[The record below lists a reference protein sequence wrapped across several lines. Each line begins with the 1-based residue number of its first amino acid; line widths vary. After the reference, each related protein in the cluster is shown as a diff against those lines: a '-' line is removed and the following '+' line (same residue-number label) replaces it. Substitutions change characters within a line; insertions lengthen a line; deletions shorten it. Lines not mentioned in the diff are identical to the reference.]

1 MKESTVFFS
10 DSLTYSLPQNRKER
24 LRQTWKTHTDIIL
37 IMGLNSPKRFFS
49 PPYTHVRNGVDGGL
63 ENTSKLNPY
72 LHWGRDGNHVRVGPQ
87 HHVEDVEIPLESA
100 FTPLVE
106 RVQIVEINSK
116 LATQATGGNC

>member
-1 MKESTVFFS
+1 MIESTVFFS
-10 DSLTYSLPQNRKER
+10 DSLTYSLPQNTKER

-87 HHVEDVEIPLESA
+87 PHVEDVEIPLESA